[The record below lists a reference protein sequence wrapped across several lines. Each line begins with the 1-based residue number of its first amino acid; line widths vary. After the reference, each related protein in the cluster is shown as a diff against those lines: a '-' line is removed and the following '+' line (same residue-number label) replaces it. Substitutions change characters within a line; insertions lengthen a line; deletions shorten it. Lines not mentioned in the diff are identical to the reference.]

1 MQAFD
6 LEDVDAFENPRII
19 ELRAAMRS
27 ASEPVI
33 LPAQAYLVKNWL
45 DAGGVSLLFG
55 ASNTGKTFLALDI
68 AFHIASG
75 MDWQGNRVKRG
86 SVLYVVAEGGG
97 GFTRR
102 LKALEIGSPS
112 LFDGGRGNF
121 TYLSKQ
127 VDLSGDQDVHAIKA
141 AVGDKHYDLLIV
153 DTLAMTFGDGNE
165 NDAQD
170 MTKFVRQVK
179 ALGESLGGH
188 VMLVH
193 HPGKD
198 ASRGARGSSSLR
210 AAIETE
216 IEIAAENSSG
226 TRTAVITKQREGATG
241 LKVTFGFEQIEIGL
255 DDDGEK
261 ITSCVVRQTSS
272 DSSTRRRLL
281 KGINQVCLQALQEA
295 ASKHGNQL
303 THTAE
308 LPSARQ
314 MATIEEWW
322 AAFLEKRVDKTAK
335 AESKRKAFNRAVE
348 FLSNEDYIRVQ
359 EDNAWVVS
367 T

>member
-1 MQAFD
+1 MHAFD
-6 LEDVDAFENPRII
+6 LEVVDAFEHTRIT

-45 DAGGVSLLFG
+45 DVGGVSLLYG
-55 ASNTGKTFLALDI
+55 ASNTGKTFLALDV

-86 SVLYVVAEGGG
+86 TVLYVVAEGGG

-112 LFDGGRGNF
+112 LFDNGRENF

-127 VDLSGDQDVHAIKA
+127 VDLSGDLDVRAIKA
-141 AVGDKHYDLLIV
+141 AVCNRLFDLLIV

-179 ALGESLGGH
+179 ALGESLECH

-241 LKVTFGFEQIEIGL
+241 LKVTFDIEQIEIGL

-272 DSSTRRRLL
+272 DSSTRRRPL
-281 KGINQVCLQALQEA
+281 KGSNQVCLQALQEA
-295 ASKHGNQL
+295 VSKHQKQL
-303 THTAE
+303 TQTE
-308 LPSARQ
+308 DPQTLREVV
-314 MATIEEWW
+314 TIKQWQD
-322 AAFLEKRVDKTAK
+322 AFREKQVDKSFTPD
-335 AESKRKAFNRAVE
+335 SFRKAFKRAVE
-348 FLSNEDYIRVQ
+348 CLRNEDYVKV
-359 EDNAWVVS
+359 EGDYAWFVN

>member
-1 MQAFD
+1 MHTFD
-6 LEDVDAFENPRII
+6 LEDVDAVEHPRIT

-33 LPAQAYLVKNWL
+33 LLQQTYLVKNWL
-45 DAGGVSLLFG
+45 DVGGVSLLYG
-55 ASNTGKTFLALDI
+55 ASNTGKTFLALDV
-68 AFHIASG
+68 AFHVASG
-75 MDWQGNRVKRG
+75 TDWQDNRVKRG
-86 SVLYVVAEGGG
+86 SVLYVVAEGGA
-97 GFTRR
+97 GFARR

-112 LFDGGRGNF
+112 LFAKGRENF

-127 VDLSGDQDVHAIKA
+127 VDLRGDQDVHAIKA
-141 AVGDKHYDLLIV
+141 AVGDKHHDLLIV

-179 ALGESLGGH
+179 SLGESLGCH

-241 LKVTFGFEQIEIGL
+241 LKVTFDIEQIEIGL
-255 DDDGEK
+255 DNDGEK

-272 DSSTRRRLL
+272 ASSTRRKPL
-281 KGINQVCLQALQEA
+281 KGSNLRCLQAIQEA
-295 ASKHGNQL
+295 VSKHEKQL
-303 THTAE
+303 MQTEDPQTLRE
-308 LPSARQ
+308 VV
-314 MATIEEWW
+314 TIKQWQD
-322 AAFLEKRVDKTAK
+322 AFREKQVDKSSTPD
-335 AESKRKAFNRAVE
+335 SFRKAFKRAVE
-348 FLSNEDYIRVQ
+348 YLRNEHYVEVEGDY
-359 EDNAWVVS
+359 AWVVS